1 MPIEPLILCT
11 GDPYRCQRALRER
24 EAELTALDPGC
35 ERHPLFAD
43 EVDPSGLELELRSAS
58 LFASGRHFVIRQME
72 KVSAPVAKRWSALIE
87 RGVSDGT
94 FVTLIAADLKATS
107 PIVKACKKRGKFV
120 ALPAPRGR
128 AVASSA
134 RAVLSE
140 SGVRIRPPALER
152 LIHRSGGDLLSI
164 AQEAR
169 KLRSYD
175 PSDEIEEQT
184 VIDLA
189 FPAAE
194 QTVYPFFD
202 HIGAKDLQ
210 GALRTLDELRE
221 DPGRVLG
228 GAIRHLTRLTM
239 VRLLLDRRIAGSKM
253 ASLIGAPDWLLR
265 RLIGQAKCHRIEEL
279 TAALDLG
286 VRLDVRI
293 KSGAMASSDA
303 LLELVLAVTRPA

>member
-1 MPIEPLILCT
+1 MSIEPLILYT
-11 GDPYRCQRALRER
+11 GDAYRCQRALRER
-24 EAELTALDPGC
+24 EAELALLDPGC
-35 ERHPLFAD
+35 ERHPLFAG

-58 LFASGRHFVIRQME
+58 LFAMGRHFVIRQMD

-87 RGVSDGT
+87 RGMSDGT
-94 FVTLIAADLKATS
+94 FVTLIAVNLKATN
-107 PIVKACKKRGKFV
+107 PIIKACKKRGKLV

-134 RAVLSE
+134 RTVFSE
-140 SGVRIRPPALER
+140 RGVRIRPPALDR

-164 AQEAR
+164 VQEAR
-169 KLRSYD
+169 KLRSHD
-175 PSDEIEEQT
+175 PSDEVAEQT
-184 VIDLA
+184 VIDLV

-202 HIGAKDLQ
+202 HLGARDLQ

-228 GAIRHLTRLTM
+228 GAIRHLARLTM
-239 VRLLLDRRIAGSKM
+239 VRLLLDHRTASSKM
-253 ASLIGAPDWLLR
+253 ASSIGAPDWLLR
-265 RLIGQAKCHRIEEL
+265 RLLSQAKRHKTEEL
-279 TAALDLG
+279 VAALDLG
-286 VRLDVRI
+286 VRLNVRI
-293 KSGAMASSDA
+293 KSGTMASSDA